1 MAPATISRP
10 SATPL
15 ARILTLFTTFPFYQ
29 RMFRASG
36 LAEEAARA
44 EQGAGGD
51 SLSDRMLDAICLIR
65 PILRCREQLA
75 AFRVAGVDLPVLSLP
90 IGVERAREVIRAMRL

>member
-1 MAPATISRP
+1 
-10 SATPL
+10 
-15 ARILTLFTTFPFYQ
+15 
-29 RMFRASG
+29 MFQASG

-51 SLSDRMLDAICLIR
+51 SLSDRMLDAICLIG

-75 AFRVAGVDLPVLSLP
+75 AFRVAGVDLPILSLP
-90 IGVERAREVIRAMRL
+90 IGVEGAREVNRAFRR

>member
-1 MAPATISRP
+1 
-10 SATPL
+10 
-15 ARILTLFTTFPFYQ
+15 
-29 RMFRASG
+29 MFRASG

-90 IGVERAREVIRAMRL
+90 IGVEGAREVIRALRL